1 MRSPLLAFATLVL
14 ISSLVA
20 APPAVPH
27 PEKLDAIPARMQ
39 KFIDDG
45 DLSGVVCVVGRKDG
59 VVHESA
65 TGLRDIAAKDA
76 MKKDTLFRIAS
87 MTKPI
92 TAIGIMILADEGKL
106 SPDDDVA

>member
-1 MRSPLLAFATLVL
+1 PAATAPPIRPLLFGL
-14 ISSLVA
+14 ISLALVSSLAA

-45 DLSGVVCVVGRKDG
+45 DLAGVVCVVGRRDG

-65 TGLRDIAAKDA
+65 TGLRDIASKAP
-76 MKKDTLFRIAS
+76 MQKDTLFRIAS
-87 MTKPI
+87 MTKPV

-106 SPDDDVA
+106 